1 MAVAKEVRDG
11 VGESREAMNMLEGRI
26 NNLEN
31 ATGGVP
37 GGAGWGMGEMGY
49 RHRAAPSAADVRG
62 SSRGGNGDENEN
74 ENENENVNV
83 LRNSV
88 GELESRIDEMRKSV
102 GGYK

>member
-74 ENENENVNV
+74 VNV